1 MIYAHETSLT
11 QTFRSG
17 KAPLRSKELLSIKYE
32 VIQMGVRTTERK
44 VNSFKISFYI

>member
-1 MIYAHETSLT
+1 MVYEYETFLT

-17 KAPLRSKELLSIKYE
+17 KALKSKELLSINYG
-32 VIQMGVRTTERK
+32 VIQMGIKTAEMK

>member
-1 MIYAHETSLT
+1 MVYEYETFLT

-17 KAPLRSKELLSIKYE
+17 KAPLKSKELLSSNYG
-32 VIQMGVRTTERK
+32 VIQIGVKIAEMK

>member
-1 MIYAHETSLT
+1 MFYARETSLT

-17 KAPLRSKELLSIKYE
+17 KAPLKSKELLSINCG
-32 VIQMGVRTTERK
+32 VIQMGVRTAERK